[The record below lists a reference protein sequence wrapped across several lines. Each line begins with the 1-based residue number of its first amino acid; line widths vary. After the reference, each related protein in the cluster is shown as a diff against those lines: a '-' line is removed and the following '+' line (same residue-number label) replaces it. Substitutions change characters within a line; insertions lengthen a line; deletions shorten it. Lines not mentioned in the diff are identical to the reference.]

1 MSAFLKVGIYCHAAS
16 GVTEHTRSYASSD
29 LASFAVKNKGLK
41 AGPGG
46 RSSVGLYLRL
56 QMQPQSTCQ

>member
-1 MSAFLKVGIYCHAAS
+1 MTFLKVALYCHAAI
-16 GVTEHTRSYASSD
+16 GATEHTRSYASSD

-56 QMQPQSTCQ
+56 RLHS